1 MKNMIDS
8 MLDWCEV
15 DVLQYDLLEMGL
27 FLPPGGVQKTF
38 SLKSLRALM
47 WPNTKGM
54 QNLGGKPVNLSILR
68 HAL

>member
-27 FLPPGGVQKTF
+27 FLPPGGFQKTF
-38 SLKSLRALM
+38 SLITPSTHV
-47 WPNTKGM
+47 TKYQGDAEFR
-54 QNLGGKPVNLSILR
+54 G
-68 HAL
+68 